1 MHPSTQSW
9 KLIKKSSLQDK
20 KTSLLD
26 EEEEH
31 AFATHVSRLYIIEF
45 SWHVD
50 GNILY
55 TLLCK
60 AIRAALMLSYGIR
73 RDVHRCFSIN
83 NLKTSLLC
91 RGDSVKGLHVDEP
104 SCIGFLKKL
113 FAKRIGIGFE
123 FIDSCLQYAY
133 SLGLQ
138 QLNLPLHR
146 NINELENSIGDCG
159 KGFYI
164 KVASDGYGNTEI
176 GLKLW
181 NFLPITNIVLD
192 NICYIDDRS

>member
-1 MHPSTQSW
+1 MHPCIQSR

-20 KTSLLD
+20 KTSLLG
-26 EEEEH
+26 EEERT
-31 AFATHVSRLYIIEF
+31 FTTHVSRLYIIEF
-45 SWHVD
+45 SWYVD
-50 GNILY
+50 DNILY

-73 RDVHRCFSIN
+73 RDVYICFSIN

-91 RGDSVKGLHVDEP
+91 RGDSIKGLYVDEP

-123 FIDSCLQYAY
+123 FIDGCLQYAY
-133 SLGLQ
+133 SLGLR

-146 NINELENSIGDCG
+146 NINELENSVRDCE

-164 KVASDGYGNTEI
+164 KVVSDGYGNTEI

-181 NFLPITNIVLD
+181 NFLSITNIVLD
-192 NICYIDDRS
+192 NICYVDDRS